1 MKYTIKK
8 GRKRPGILLPRII
21 RKEASFVF
29 VLPENINDKDGT
41 GSIRIL
47 GAWSPLFRHRVALN
61 ATQRGFGLRA
71 SLDIGRH
78 CLPLGELIPGIE
90 YLLRFVFS
98 RGMVEVQFGFKG
110 SCPVTRS
117 IYTGGTRFMWL
128 LGPSMLRRYRMRED
142 ISISICKTPKP

>member
-1 MKYTIKK
+1 MKHTIKK

-47 GAWSPLFRHRVALN
+47 GACSPLFGHRVAFN

-78 CLPLGELIPGIE
+78 SLPLGELIPGVE
-90 YLLRFVFS
+90 YLLRFVLS
-98 RGMVEVQFGFKG
+98 RGMIEVQFGYKD
-110 SCPVTRS
+110 SYRVTRS
-117 IYTGGTRFMWL
+117 IYTGKTWFLWL
-128 LGPSMLRRYRMRED
+128 LWPAMLGSYRMRED
-142 ISISICKTPKP
+142 VSIKIFKVPKP